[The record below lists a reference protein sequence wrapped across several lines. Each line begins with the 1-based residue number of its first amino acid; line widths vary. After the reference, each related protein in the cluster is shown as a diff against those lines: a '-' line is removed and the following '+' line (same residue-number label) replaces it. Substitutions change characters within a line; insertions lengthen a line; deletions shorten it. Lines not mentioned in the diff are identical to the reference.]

1 MTLYAIP
8 TLNIPD
14 SSYDYTRTATN
25 RLITDP
31 SIYVTAPVRDTS
43 EMCGIYLAI
52 NEPTTLRFI
61 AHVITQVV
69 RELTGSSYFHF
80 DSDEAHALTYMGA
93 TYQRYVEKITQ
104 IIRSKGVTPINW
116 NESVADKQQPG
127 VIVQLCNGDH
137 A

>member
-1 MTLYAIP
+1 
-8 TLNIPD
+8 
-14 SSYDYTRTATN
+14 
-25 RLITDP
+25 
-31 SIYVTAPVRDTS
+31 
-43 EMCGIYLAI
+43 MCGIYLAI

-116 NESVADKQQPG
+116 NESVAENSSP
-127 VIVQLCNGDH
+127 
-137 A
+137 AS